1 MTARAVNENY
11 DKESF
16 VDTLAAHSKVSQQ
29 TQETLIKTHAPLV
42 KRIARHLLGRLPHTI
57 QLDDLMQAG
66 MLGLLEAVRHYDE
79 TKGASFETYAGIR
92 IRGYMLDEV
101 RSNDW
106 VPRSVYRNARMISAA
121 VKHVENRLGRDAKDQ
136 EVASELGI
144 SLHEYHQMLADSV
157 GAHLYGFEDLGMT
170 DDILS
175 DVEPGGF
182 SEPHENALHDD
193 MRNYLSHI
201 IDGLPKNE
209 RLVLSLYYEQDLNL
223 KEIGE
228 VLGVS
233 ESRVSQIHSQAT
245 HRIRARLPEK

>member
-1 MTARAVNENY
+1 MDA
-11 DKESF
+11 
-16 VDTLAAHSKVSQQ
+16 LAAYSKVTQQ
-29 TQETLIKTHAPLV
+29 TQEALVKTHALMV
-42 KRIARHLLGRLPHTI
+42 KRIAHHLLGRLPQSI
-57 QLDDLMQAG
+57 QLDDLIQAG

-101 RSNDW
+101 RRNDW

-121 VKHVENRLGRDAKDQ
+121 VRQVENRLGREAKDQ
-136 EVASELGI
+136 EVALELNV
-144 SLHEYHQMLADSV
+144 SLDEYHEMLNDSV
-157 GAHLYGFEDLGMT
+157 AAHLYGFDDVGVT
-170 DDILS
+170 DDMLK
-175 DVEPGGF
+175 DDALGF
-182 SEPHENALHDD
+182 STEPHINALHAD
-193 MRNYLSHI
+193 MTTQLTQVI
-201 IDGLPKNE
+201 EGLPKNE

-245 HRIRARLPEK
+245 HRIKARLPHD